1 MKPGVTA
8 AIVIGILVLIIAIVV
23 PIVLLTGGRK
33 DPTIVFGVSPNAVL
47 VSKDN
52 AKTTMEPTKKP
63 FDNSYINCIIY
74 NGSLF
79 YAVNGNSV
87 STSADGMT
95 WSTPTSFAD
104 NLFMYYVGS
113 AGPGKR
119 LLAGGTNGPPGDSV
133 ILYSDDDGL
142 TWTKS
147 KLDVAS
153 RNFVNF
159 TYAGNGTWWA
169 FNGGILK
176 STDNGSTWS
185 TITTQSLSDQRYV
198 TKVIVHNSSVFALR
212 SSMFSPSRIFLV
224 DGVNLKLKYEY
235 VNSSQETIE
244 DMATNNAVILCI
256 TKQLR
261 ILRYDGNSWTVLPP
275 FDVSFKVDSTF
286 ITWTG
291 VQFIVL
297 LKTFHWVSP
306 TNTQV
311 YTSRDGLE
319 WTRGLSSDK
328 VFLAV
333 AEK

>member
-33 DPTIVFGVSPNAVL
+33 DPTIVFGVSPNDML
-47 VSKDN
+47 VSTDDG
-52 AKTTMEPTKKP
+52 KTATEPTKKP
-63 FDNSYINCIIY
+63 FDTSFIQSIIY

-79 YAVNGNSV
+79 YAVNGISL

-95 WSTPTSFAD
+95 WSTPIFFENKLSIIY
-104 NLFMYYVGS
+104 LGS

-133 ILYSDDDGL
+133 ILYSDDNGF

-147 KLDVAS
+147 SLDVPS

-176 STDNGSTWS
+176 STNNGSTWS
-185 TITTQSLSDQRYV
+185 TITTQSLSDQRYF
-198 TKVIVHNSSVFALR
+198 TKVIVHKSSVFALR
-212 SSMFSPSRIFLV
+212 SSMFSPSSIFLV

-235 VNSSQETIE
+235 VNDTKDTIE

-261 ILRYDGNSWTVLPP
+261 ILRSSDGNTWTSSTP

-291 VQFIVL
+291 VQFIVC
-297 LKTFHWVSP
+297 
-306 TNTQV
+306 
-311 YTSRDGLE
+311 
-319 WTRGLSSDK
+319 
-328 VFLAV
+328 
-333 AEK
+333 